1 MWFENENDTDS
12 DVVPVMAPKQKGGQK
27 PKANTADEVEET
39 FQAVVCFAV
48 AQTARLPAGQSFYSY
63 LVTDVD

>member
-12 DVVPVMAPKQKGGQK
+12 AVVPVMAPKQKGGQK

-39 FQAVVCFAV
+39 FQAVVRFEPLRKLRDH
-48 AQTARLPAGQSFYSY
+48 RLVSQFY
-63 LVTDVD
+63 LI